1 MLLPVMKV
9 ILFIL
14 MKIPKFWGD
23 FGAGN
28 DFLTNILRPGLISND
43 FLGVDLVESID
54 KGSIFGI
61 GNSTNR

>member
-1 MLLPVMKV
+1 LVIAALLEILTMLLPVMKV

-28 DFLTNILRPGLISND
+28 DFL
-43 FLGVDLVESID
+43 GVDLVESID